1 MYYFHG
7 ISHILDFENPKGK
20 KSRVWIPILQLRTGT
35 LLFKKKSNIQLC
47 FKGFMAIIHNG
58 LKTGIKRT
66 TSFRFASAVKTLSD
80 SIFPCF
86 LQLKHSKWQIFI
98 NFIFLSQFH
107 NFISF
112 WWVHVQFQLQGLYN
126 YVLLI
131 EECDKIFS
139 M

>member
-1 MYYFHG
+1 MR
-7 ISHILDFENPKGK
+7 I
-20 KSRVWIPILQLRTGT
+20 WINW
-35 LLFKKKSNIQLC
+35 LLFKVSQVEYLQQSHFNFAGISTAIFSWKKRGQMYPCKWFYLYPPN
-47 FKGFMAIIHNG
+47 HNG

-66 TSFRFASAVKTLSD
+66 TSFWFASAVKTLSD